1 METSHWASSPH
12 ASGSFEGHNP
22 IALITVV
29 LVGLVAA
36 AGLLAYALNARPPRR
51 RIAAACTAG
60 AVGLYVWG
68 ALPLLFLDESAT
80 FDACLKTV
88 GQDRM
93 ARVDEY
99 RATFVPLGLE
109 CHVPDDP
116 GRHVAVVP
124 PYVNPGAALL
134 LLGALGAGVSALIGV
149 RLPAGPEDGSRG
161 PSGSGPS
168 ASGRAE
174 GVG

>member
-1 METSHWASSPH
+1 M
-12 ASGSFEGHNP
+12 
-22 IALITVV
+22 

-36 AGLLAYALNARPPRR
+36 AGLLAYALNARAPRR
-51 RIAAACTAG
+51 RIAAACGAG

-68 ALPLLFLDESAT
+68 TLPLLFLDESRT
-80 FDACLKTV
+80 FDACLKAV

-93 ARVDEY
+93 ARVDGY
-99 RATFVPLGLE
+99 RATFLPLELE
-109 CHVPDDP
+109 CHIPGDP
-116 GRHVAVVP
+116 HRRLAAVP

-134 LLGALGAGVSALIGV
+134 LLGALGAGVSALVGL

-161 PSGSGPS
+161 PSASGPS
-168 ASGRAE
+168 APGRAE